1 MCIKLGREKI
11 VKPILEKNSRGVG
24 LRVVNMP
31 AGGRSM
37 PT

>member
-1 MCIKLGREKI
+1 MYVKLAREKI
-11 VKPILEKNSRGVG
+11 VKPILEKKSRGVG

-31 AGGRSM
+31 AGGRSL

>member
-1 MCIKLGREKI
+1 MCIKLVREKI
-11 VKPILEKNSRGVG
+11 VKPIVEKKSEGVG

-31 AGGRSM
+31 AGGRSL